1 MFPFTSVT
9 TMASPHPRRRRP
21 QASAVLRG
29 YSIRDVFDIQWSEE
43 AMFVLSDMRTF
54 TKNGKER
61 AAQGR
66 QVKTQKAPARSCWSR
81 VETHLLP
88 FRLKSN
94 SP

>member
-1 MFPFTSVT
+1 
-9 TMASPHPRRRRP
+9 MASPHPRRRRP

-43 AMFVLSDMRTF
+43 AMFVPSDMRAF

-66 QVKTQKAPARSCWSR
+66 QVKNPEARDRALAGRELKSR
-81 VETHLLP
+81 ISD
-88 FRLKSN
+88 FRLKS
-94 SP
+94 SFS